1 MQQRMANLR
10 VAVAIADDG
19 SAAGGRYEDMPDLD
33 GELDLPRIPDAS
45 MKAKK
50 EPRRS
55 GALRPCAGQCPV
67 YFEEPPDAPPEVEPP
82 IEPLP
87 LGEVVEPLECG
98 AELLPEELLGP
109 QSSIAVV
116 LLLLPLALVPPLLF
130 ELGLLALGLGLV
142 VPLAPALLELGLFAA
157 ELLPGGQ
164 SLLDIPPEPPD
175 IEPLVPALVP
185 DLSVVA
191 PVDPVAPVVPLV
203 VCAIAA
209 VPRVSAMIDAAVRRR
224 RFIRS
229 PPLKSGAPPG
239 ERPVGTLDR

>member
-55 GALRPCAGQCPV
+55 GAHRPCAGRCPV
-67 YFEEPPDAPPEVEPP
+67 YFEEPPDARPEVEPP

-116 LLLLPLALVPPLLF
+116 LLLLPLALVPLLLF
-130 ELGLLALGLGLV
+130 ELGLLALG
-142 VPLAPALLELGLFAA
+142 LGLFAA

-229 PPLKSGAPPG
+229 PFLKIGAPPG

>member
-116 LLLLPLALVPPLLF
+116 LLLLPLALVPLLLF

-164 SLLDIPPEPPD
+164 S
-175 IEPLVPALVP
+175 
-185 DLSVVA
+185 LSVVA